1 MKIPTLINRGRGGF
15 NMTPMI
21 DVVFLLIIFFLVAS
35 HLSDQDTL
43 LEMELPTAESGSVTL
58 EAVKRRITINV
69 PQSGRVLLAG
79 RIIAIDDLEEKFR
92 LLKEEANS
100 DLEIRIRGSRSV
112 DYATVDPILNACAK
126 AEIWNVSF
134 AVYGRSNRNRSADK
148 TQGGVE

>member
-35 HLSDQDTL
+35 HLSDQDTQ
-43 LEMELPTAESGSVTL
+43 LEIELPTAESGSVTL

-134 AVYGRSNRNRSADK
+134 AVYGRSNRNRSDDK
-148 TQGGVE
+148 TQRGVE

>member
-134 AVYGRSNRNRSADK
+134 AVYGRSNRDRSADK

>member
-43 LEMELPTAESGSVTL
+43 LEIELPTAESGSVTL

>member
-35 HLSDQDTL
+35 HLSDQDTQ
-43 LEMELPTAESGSVTL
+43 LEIELPTAESGSVTL

-79 RIIAIDDLEEKFR
+79 RNIAIDDLEEKFR
-92 LLKEEANS
+92 QLKDEANS

-134 AVYGRSNRNRSADK
+134 AVYGRSNRNRSDDK
-148 TQGGVE
+148 TQRGVE